1 MKRFRR
7 IYYEALT
14 LFGDVT
20 RAHAD
25 TFGYS
30 MVFSS
35 KMVSF
40 EIMYR
45 EILKKLKNLE
55 SVMKEEESEQKVAFT
70 RTTTALDEAI
80 AFFEAYLN
88 SFYSLLQII
97 AKFTPLFYEK
107 SEVKVPDDH
116 FGEQVDFF
124 ITKHPEL
131 DPKFSSYLR
140 DNLTWYKTLRNN
152 RHAITHRLSAFLG
165 FKKDGTVVFI
175 DYPKKKFDW
184 FDNKVLIQIE
194 KYLDQSFND
203 FFDFLEFYAHYFRE
217 RVPESDKAKII
228 LRSVL
233 QANTEQ

>member
-1 MKRFRR
+1 MKQFRR

-35 KMVSF
+35 KMASF
-40 EIMYR
+40 EIMYK
-45 EILKKLKNLE
+45 ETLKRAKTLE
-55 SVMKEEESEQKVAFT
+55 TVAKEEKSEDKVVMI
-70 RTTTALDEAI
+70 RTTTALYDAI
-80 AFFEAYLN
+80 TFFEAYLN

-97 AKFTPLFYEK
+97 AKFTQLFYEK
-107 SEVKVPDDH
+107 SEVKVPDES

-140 DNLTWYKTLRNN
+140 DNLTWYKRLRNN

-165 FKKDGTVVFI
+165 FEKDGT
-175 DYPKKKFDW
+175 
-184 FDNKVLIQIE
+184 L
-194 KYLDQSFND
+194 S
-203 FFDFLEFYAHYFRE
+203 
-217 RVPESDKAKII
+217 S
-228 LRSVL
+228 
-233 QANTEQ
+233 